1 METTYGDRDHEPEHA
16 YTEELAKIIDETLG
30 RGGNVVIPAFAVGRT
45 QELLYY
51 IRGNQREKNGPIG
64 A

>member
-30 RGGNVVIPAFAVGRT
+30 PGRQCGNSAFAVGRT

-51 IRGNQREKNGPIG
+51 IREIKREKNGPIG